1 MLDIVGAPVG
11 ALVLSENG
19 VAGELWDAGAMPA
32 PLAYLRILGP
42 RVIDVSDGRD
52 RRHVT
57 SSARHA
63 RQVLL
68 FGEAGQARLRKL
80 RVAVI
85 GVGGGGSIIVEQLAR
100 IGVGELWVF
109 DHDRVT
115 LSNLS
120 RIVGSKRLDVLL
132 RHAKV
137 RVVRRHVHRI
147 DRSIGL
153 RALKEDVSRAGTA
166 LELAGVDAIFVATD
180 TALGR
185 YAANALAYQ
194 YLIPTFQVGAKVQAN
209 PEGLIDTIHTASRI
223 AMPGYPCLQCQGAIP
238 VDKLRIEQAGEVER
252 RAQDYLGGGEDIPDP
267 SVISL
272 TPSRWAWPSLT
283 SCSCS
288 AGSCTKKST

>member
-1 MLDIVGAPVG
+1 ML
-11 ALVLSENG
+11 
-19 VAGELWDAGAMPA
+19 
-32 PLAYLRILGP
+32 
-42 RVIDVSDGRD
+42 GRSS
-52 RRHVT
+52 
-57 SSARHA
+57 SSARPG
-63 RQVLL
+63 RRGSGN
-68 FGEAGQARLRKL
+68 F

-238 VDKLRIEQAGEVER
+238 ADKLRIEQAGEVER

-272 TPSRWAWPSLT
+272 NSIPVGLAVTDFMLMFCGLLHEEVDLSPRIWYPLERRSARRLAAV
-283 SCSCS
+283 S
-288 AGSCTKKST
+288 AGCSWCDPSGAASCFARADSWPLPLPNDAAA